1 MYYKMEAEA
10 EAEAVEAVLKSTAS
24 TSLVLSQVVMVVAF
38 WWLMAVV
45 NREVMMVTMIV
56 AIRNSILDKIYKL
69 LRYVRGDLSRSKK
82 MHYFVMK

>member
-1 MYYKMEAEA
+1 MEAEA

-56 AIRNSILDKIYKL
+56 AIRNGILDKIYKL